1 MSGKKILVIGA
12 GGRLGA
18 RLVIDWREAG
28 RAVRGLSRPELAL
41 EDPSALR
48 ARLEEEEF
56 DVLVNCAALTNVDRC
71 ERETDEA
78 NRVNAVAPGVMAEV
92 CVARGADL
100 IHVSTDY
107 VFDGEKV
114 EPYTEDDVAE
124 PVSEYGWS
132 KLRGEQAVLGV
143 SGAFRVVRVSWVF
156 GPDRP
161 SFVDQILR
169 KALVEPEVSA
179 VDDKWSSPAYTR
191 DLAVWMGVLADGTVS
206 DGGVFHLSNAGSCTW
221 REYGQHALDVFR
233 GRGAMLRAERVD
245 SIRMADIAAF
255 VARRPVHSTLA
266 CGRFERLSGG
276 LIRSWKEAVTEYV
289 ATLPLEG
296 V

>member
-1 MSGKKILVIGA
+1 MSKKRILVVGS

-18 RLVIDWREAG
+18 RLLIDWRAAG
-28 RAVRGLSRPELAL
+28 REVRGLSRLDLAL
-41 EDPSALR
+41 DDASALR
-48 ARLEEEEF
+48 TRLEREEF

-71 ERETDEA
+71 EREPEEA

-92 CVARGADL
+92 CAGRGADL

-107 VFDGEKV
+107 VFDGGKE
-114 EPYTEDDVAE
+114 EAYTEADKAE

-143 SGAFRVVRVSWVF
+143 SEAFRVVRVSWVF

-161 SFVDQILR
+161 SFVDQILKR
-169 KALVEPEVSA
+169 AAVEAEVSA

-191 DLAVWMGVLADGTVS
+191 DLAVWMGMLADGPVK
-206 DGGVFHLSNAGSCTW
+206 DGGVFHMANAGSCTW
-221 REYGQHALDVFR
+221 REYGQHALEVFR
-233 GRGAMLRAERVD
+233 GRGGGVRAERVD
-245 SIRMADIAAF
+245 PIRMVDIPAF
-255 VARRPVHSTLA
+255 VARRPVRSTLD
-266 CGRFERLSGG
+266 CGRLERILGEG
-276 LIRSWKEAVTEYV
+276 LRPWREAVTEYV
-289 ATLPLEG
+289 SSLPLDL

>member
-1 MSGKKILVIGA
+1 MSKKKILVVGS

-18 RLVIDWREAG
+18 RLVIDWLQVGRE
-28 RAVRGLSRPELAL
+28 VRGLSRADLAL
-41 EDPSALR
+41 EDSKALK
-48 ARLEEEEF
+48 ARLGEEEF
-56 DVLVNCAALTNVDRC
+56 DVLVNCAALTHVDRC
-71 ERETDEA
+71 EQEPDEA
-78 NRVNAVAPGVMAEV
+78 NRVNAVAPGVMAEI
-92 CVARGADL
+92 CAERGADF

-107 VFDGEKV
+107 VFDGKKS
-114 EPYTEDDVAE
+114 EPYTEQDPAE

-132 KLRGEQAVLGV
+132 KLRGEQAVLSV

-169 KALVEPEVSA
+169 RSVAESEVLA

-191 DLAVWMGVLADGTVS
+191 DLAIWMGVLADGTVAE
-206 DGGVFHLSNAGSCTW
+206 GGVFHLTNAGSCTW
-221 REYGQHALDVFR
+221 REYGQHAVEVFR
-233 GRGAMLRAERVD
+233 ERGGGVRAERVKP
-245 SIRMADIAAF
+245 IRMADIPAF

-266 CGRFERLSGG
+266 CERFKRLSG
-276 LIRSWKEAVTEYV
+276 LVLRPWKDAVREYV
-289 ATLPLEG
+289 ETLPLEL